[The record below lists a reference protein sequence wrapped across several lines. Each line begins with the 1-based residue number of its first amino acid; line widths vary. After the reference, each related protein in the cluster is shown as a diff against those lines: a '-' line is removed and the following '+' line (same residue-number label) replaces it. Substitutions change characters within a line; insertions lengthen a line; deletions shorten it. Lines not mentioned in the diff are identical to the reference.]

1 MKKAGTS
8 AVHARFSK
16 SFLEILY
23 LLRQGNVVFLR
34 FSISYD
40 ISKSSSWDESSL
52 TTEGAH
58 NLGLRRLPI
67 RLRDFPSRYD
77 LEFFAT
83 TLSRLS
89 LIVF

>member
-40 ISKSSSWDESSL
+40 ISKSYS
-52 TTEGAH
+52 
-58 NLGLRRLPI
+58 
-67 RLRDFPSRYD
+67 
-77 LEFFAT
+77 
-83 TLSRLS
+83 
-89 LIVF
+89 